1 MKNFLYSFLG
11 TIAGIWVT
19 IILCGIFFVMSL
31 VMIAV
36 SGASSSKTQIKSNS
50 VLYLNL
56 SGEITENPKAR
67 DLFAEI
73 QGENI
78 EAMPLNEL
86 TAAIR
91 RSASDPKIKGIFIEC
106 NEAFAG
112 LAQSEAIIQAIADF
126 KKEAP
131 DKWIYSYG
139 DIYTQ
144 GDYFIACAADS
155 MFINPQGIVDIHG
168 LSTTGLYFKNLLDKL
183 GVKMQVVKVGTY
195 KSAVEPYI
203 LTSPSEASVEQ
214 QQLFLN
220 NMWNQI
226 CKSIAERRH
235 VAADSVNAWANS
247 LEMAADTKSYIANR
261 IVDRTL
267 YRHQFLDKLKK
278 LTGKEGKDDLNL
290 VTPAEYAR
298 ATDLYP
304 DSRKSSAKIG
314 IYYASGDIVDTG
326 KSGISAERMVPDL
339 IDLAE
344 EDDLDALIIRVNSP
358 GGSAFASEQIWEAV
372 QTFKEMTGKP
382 VYVSMSDYAASGGYY
397 ISCGADKIYAQPL
410 TLTGSIGIFG
420 LIPDAETLITDK
432 IGISTHTISTNPDGE
447 LPTVLKPMTPSQRAQ
462 MQAYVERGYEL
473 FVKRVADGRN
483 LPVDSV
489 KRIAEGRVWDGKEA
503 LSRGLVDK
511 LGGLD
516 MALADLAKEL
526 NVENYELREYPDVE
540 QKWWEAII
548 ELGSDMETRI
558 ENKILRR
565 NLGDATGLFEALR
578 TLGQIQPVQA
588 RMEYVT
594 VTL

>member
-1 MKNFLYSFLG
+1 MKNFLYSLLG

-19 IILCGIFFVMSL
+19 IILGGIFFIMSL

-36 SGASSSKTQIKSNS
+36 SGASGSKTQIKSNS

-91 RSASDPKIKGIFIEC
+91 RAASDPKIKGIFIEC
-106 NEAFAG
+106 NEAYAG
-112 LAQSEAIIQAIADF
+112 LAQSEAIVQAIADF
-126 KKEAP
+126 KEDAP
-131 DKWIYSYG
+131 DKWIYSYA

-155 MFINPQGIVDIHG
+155 MFINPQGVVDIHG

-220 NMWNQI
+220 NMWAQI
-226 CKSIAERRH
+226 CNSIAERRH

-247 LEMAADTKSYIANR
+247 LEMAADTKSYIANK

-278 LTGKEGKDDLNL
+278 LTGKEGKDELNL

-298 ATDLYP
+298 ATDLHP
-304 DSRKSSAKIG
+304 DSHKGSAKIG
-314 IYYASGDIVDTG
+314 IYYASGDIVDAG
-326 KSGISAERMVPDL
+326 KNGISAERMVPDL

-447 LPTVLKPMTPSQRAQ
+447 LPTVLKPMTSSQRAQ